1 MTVISGQFS
10 AVGDNTGA
18 KLMSEKF
25 FAWLLAIVLLS
36 TVFPAAAQQPKVPR
50 IGFLV
55 AGPASAVSARVEAFR
70 QGLRE
75 RGYVE
80 GKNIAIEYRY
90 GEGKLERLAELA
102 AELVQLKVNV
112 IVTAGSQATRP
123 AKEATH
129 TIPIVMAND
138 NDPVGSGFIAS
149 LAKPGGN
156 VTGLAN
162 LTTELSGKQVE
173 LLREIR
179 PKLSQLVVLRDLTEP
194 GNPQA
199 VRETDLA
206 AQAYRLQRQYLDVRV
221 PTDIEPALLA
231 ANKKS
236 AEALLVLPSAVFN
249 SHRKQIVD
257 LALKNRWPGMYPRA
271 EYVEEGGLMTYGS
284 STTDLFRRAA
294 IFVDKILKGT
304 KPADIP
310 VEQPVKFDL
319 VLNLKTAKQ
328 IGLTIPP
335 NVLARADKVIR

>member
-1 MTVISGQFS
+1 MNKRFSIGLLLVTGLLTTV
-10 AVGDNTGA
+10 APVN
-18 KLMSEKF
+18 
-25 FAWLLAIVLLS
+25 
-36 TVFPAAAQQPKVPR
+36 AQQPKLIR
-50 IGFLV
+50 IGILV
-55 AGPASAVSARVEAFR
+55 AGPSSAVSTRLEAFR
-70 QGLRE
+70 RGLRE

-90 GEGKLERLAELA
+90 GEGKPERMSELA
-102 AELVQLKVNV
+102 AELVRLKVNI

-138 NDPVGSGFIAS
+138 NDPVGSGFIAN

-173 LLREIR
+173 LLKEIR
-179 PKLSQLVVLRDLTEP
+179 PKLSQLAVLRDLTEP

-206 AQAYRLQRQYLDVRV
+206 VQAYKLERQYLDVRV
-221 PTDIEPALLA
+221 PADIGPALLA
-231 ANKKS
+231 ASKKS

-249 SHRKQIVD
+249 QYRKQIVD
-257 LALKNRWPGMYPRA
+257 LALNNRWQGMYPRA

-294 IFVDKILKGT
+294 IFVDKILKGA
-304 KPADIP
+304 KPGDIP
-310 VEQPVKFDL
+310 VEQPIKFDL

-328 IGLTIPP
+328 IGLTI
-335 NVLARADKVIR
+335 

>member
-1 MTVISGQFS
+1 MIKRFS
-10 AVGDNTGA
+10 I
-18 KLMSEKF
+18 
-25 FAWLLAIVLLS
+25 WLLVTGLL
-36 TVFPAAAQQPKVPR
+36 TTAAPVNAQQPKLIR
-50 IGFLV
+50 IGILV
-55 AGPASAVSARVEAFR
+55 AGPASAVSTRVEAFR
-70 QGLRE
+70 RGLRE

-90 GEGKLERLAELA
+90 GEGKPERMSELA
-102 AELVQLKVNV
+102 AELVRLKVNV

-173 LLREIR
+173 LLKEIR
-179 PKLSQLVVLRDLTEP
+179 PKLSQLAVLRDLTEP

-206 AQAYRLQRQYLDVRV
+206 AQAYRLERQYLDVRV
-221 PTDIEPALLA
+221 PPDIEPALLA
-231 ANKKS
+231 ASKKS
-236 AEALLVLPSAVFN
+236 TEALLVLPSAVFN
-249 SHRKQIVD
+249 QYRKQIVD
-257 LALKNRWPGMYPRA
+257 LALNNRWPGMYPRA

-294 IFVDKILKGT
+294 IFVDKILKGA
-304 KPADIP
+304 KPGDIP
-310 VEQPVKFDL
+310 VEQPIKFDL

-335 NVLARADKVIR
+335 NVLARADKVIK

>member
-1 MTVISGQFS
+1 MIKRFS
-10 AVGDNTGA
+10 I
-18 KLMSEKF
+18 
-25 FAWLLAIVLLS
+25 WLLVTGLL
-36 TVFPAAAQQPKVPR
+36 TTAAPVNAQQPKLIR
-50 IGFLV
+50 IGILV
-55 AGPASAVSARVEAFR
+55 AGPASAVSTRVEAFR
-70 QGLRE
+70 RGLRE

-90 GEGKLERLAELA
+90 GEGKPERMAELA
-102 AELVQLKVNV
+102 AELVRLKVNV

-173 LLREIR
+173 LLKEIR
-179 PKLSQLVVLRDLTEP
+179 PKLSQLAVLRDLTEP

-206 AQAYRLQRQYLDVRV
+206 AQAYRLERQYLDVRV
-221 PTDIEPALLA
+221 PQDIEPALLA
-231 ANKKS
+231 ASKKS
-236 AEALLVLPSAVFN
+236 TEALLVLPSAVFN
-249 SHRKQIVD
+249 QYRKQIVD
-257 LALKNRWPGMYPRA
+257 LALNNRWPGMYPRA

-294 IFVDKILKGT
+294 IFVDKILKGA
-304 KPADIP
+304 KPGDIP
-310 VEQPVKFDL
+310 VEQPIKFDL

-335 NVLARADKVIR
+335 NVLARADRVIR